1 MINARLICHLPLVVP
16 PSCGL
21 RVGEDEREVVRGEA
35 WAFDDSINHEAW
47 NRGDSER
54 IILLFDVWRPELN
67 EDERLLISTL
77 LEAVRQY
84 RTSA

>member
-1 MINARLICHLPLVVP
+1 
-16 PSCGL
+16 
-21 RVGEDEREVVRGEA
+21 VGEDEREVVRGEA

-47 NRGDSER
+47 NRSDSER
-54 IILLFDVWRPELN
+54 VILLFDVWRPELN